1 MALAMRNHTFQF
13 YDRLTASGMTDSQ
26 ARTIIEAISDL
37 SDMNLK
43 ELATKADLKDFP
55 TRADLKEFATKAD
68 LKDLATVEQLM
79 ATNNKIDALRAEI
92 KTDCKDFAT
101 NEKIDALRAEIKT
114 DFKDF
119 ATNKKLDEL
128 KEDANVFKVAIEKRF
143 SSLEVSIEK
152 RFSSFEVSI
161 EKRFSELEVSMEKNT
176 TALHAAIAK
185 ASASAI
191 KIVLV
196 GFSIPVILSITV
208 LVVSG
213 AFKHLGL

>member
-13 YDRLTASGMTDSQ
+13 YDRLTDSGMTESQ
-26 ARTIIEAISDL
+26 ARTIIEAIGDL

-43 ELATKADLKDFP
+43 ELATKADLKD
-55 TRADLKEFATKAD
+55 L
-68 LKDLATVEQLM
+68 
-79 ATNNKIDALRAEI
+79 
-92 KTDCKDFAT
+92 AT
-101 NEKIDALRAEIKT
+101 NEKLE
-114 DFKDF
+114 
-119 ATNKKLDEL
+119 ATNERLNDL
-128 KEDANVFKVAIEKRF
+128 KEDLSTLKVGIEQRFSSLEGSTEKRS

-152 RFSSFEVSI
+152 KFSSFEVSIEKRLSSFEVSI

-176 TALHAAIAK
+176 TALHVAIAK
-185 ASASAI
+185 ASASAT

>member
-79 ATNNKIDALRAEI
+79 ATNNKIDALRTELKA
-92 KTDCKDFAT
+92 DLKDFAT
-101 NEKIDALRAEIKT
+101 NEKLDALRAEIKA

-143 SSLEVSIEK
+143 SSL
-152 RFSSFEVSI
+152 EVSI